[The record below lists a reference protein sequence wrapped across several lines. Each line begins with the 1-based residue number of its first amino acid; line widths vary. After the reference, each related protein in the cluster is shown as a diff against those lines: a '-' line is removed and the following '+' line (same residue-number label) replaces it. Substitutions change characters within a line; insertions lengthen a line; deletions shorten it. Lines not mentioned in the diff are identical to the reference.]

1 MTCTSLQLTR
11 FPNRKA
17 FQEVRGTCI
26 SKQSDYVLVRSV
38 EQVVNRP
45 FPPQGKG
52 RRTRD
57 AYESRKDFLR
67 SAAPAPHDHAAR
79 EMLRHQNRESPQ
91 RRRQPRLSSQRP
103 SRQTQP
109 QPNPD
114 VMGPSP
120 SSCWSLEL
128 ASHVNINVF
137 NVMLVRLSSPT
148 SPGRRG
154 QTTKT
159 TFSGSQMCLCCSS
172 ASRKVSLQLWDS
184 D

>member
-1 MTCTSLQLTR
+1 
-11 FPNRKA
+11 
-17 FQEVRGTCI
+17 
-26 SKQSDYVLVRSV
+26 
-38 EQVVNRP
+38 
-45 FPPQGKG
+45 
-52 RRTRD
+52 
-57 AYESRKDFLR
+57 
-67 SAAPAPHDHAAR
+67 
-79 EMLRHQNRESPQ
+79 MLRHQNRESPQ
-91 RRRQPRLSSQRP
+91 RRQPRLSSPNERP

-154 QTTKT
+154 QTKT
-159 TFSGSQMCLCCSS
+159 IFWVANVPLLQRVEKGLFATVGLGLAHSRNLISEPFSHPAVSAACTSYGESSQYKFTWAIAGGPISVAAPSDSS
-172 ASRKVSLQLWDS
+172 DPH
-184 D
+184 